1 MFINRCNR
9 PYKTDNID
17 QKFRYLRKC
26 ISEIYPEDDFSGITP
41 HCLRHTFATNGI
53 NSGISVINIQS
64 LLGHA
69 DTRTLL
75 DTYMHIGYDD
85 KKASID
91 KIEESTTPTY
101 VSIEESDEKN
111 LQHKWS
117 NVKRYKGKENYKMN

>member
-1 MFINRCNR
+1 M
-9 PYKTDNID
+9 
-17 QKFRYLRKC
+17 
-26 ISEIYPEDDFSGITP
+26 
-41 HCLRHTFATNGI
+41 
-53 NSGISVINIQS
+53 QS

-91 KIEESTTPTY
+91 KIEEKATPTY
-101 VSIEESDEKN
+101 VSNEEIN

-117 NVKRYKGKENYKMN
+117 NVKRYKGKENYRNELIHRFE